1 MSFPFGAEIAWAS
14 VVPLSDMVAR
24 LTQWRPGE
32 VEPVRDID
40 LPGLFVVEHL
50 KAETVTPVETYQA
63 IAQVVLRGQ
72 TMRQIME
79 ELRQEMPQ
87 CFRSD
92 EEMERIR
99 ADYER
104 SAKSQ

>member
-79 ELRQEMPQ
+79 E